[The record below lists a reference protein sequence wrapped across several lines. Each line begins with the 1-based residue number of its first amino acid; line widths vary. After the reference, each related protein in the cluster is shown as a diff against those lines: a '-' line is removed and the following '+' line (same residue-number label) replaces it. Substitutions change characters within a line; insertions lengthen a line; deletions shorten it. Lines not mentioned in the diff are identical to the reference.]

1 MSNIFGSVLRPAA
14 ERFAENVAPGEG
26 GCLIWTG
33 GLNGV
38 GYGQFYRGKAERGDT
53 GKTYA
58 HRWAYEQQVGPIPE
72 GLHLDHLRGE
82 GPSAR
87 HAVKTHCP
95 AGHPYAGQNLYTHP
109 TKRMRICRECGR
121 LRAAEKRRQQRAQKE
136 S

>member
-33 GLNGV
+33 GP
-38 GYGQFYRGKAERGDT
+38 
-53 GKTYA
+53 

-72 GLHLDHLRGE
+72 GLHLDHLCRNRACVNPDHLEPVTARENVLRGE
-82 GPSAR
+82 GQSAR

-95 AGHPYAGQNLYTHP
+95 AGRPYAGQNLYTHP